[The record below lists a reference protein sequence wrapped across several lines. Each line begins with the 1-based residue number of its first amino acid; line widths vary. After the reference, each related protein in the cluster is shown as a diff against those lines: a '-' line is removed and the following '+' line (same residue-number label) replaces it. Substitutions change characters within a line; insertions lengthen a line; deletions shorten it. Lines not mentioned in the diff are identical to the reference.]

1 MAITVLQPDAETPA
15 ERAPYQRPPWPA
27 AGAALVAFAALAVAS
42 GAYLSLGALAVG
54 LALSYVFAV
63 RFENQTLTK
72 WTLRIVVIGLAVL
85 TYLATAVKD
94 DNSFLDMRYA
104 YSFALAAAAETVL
117 QFWRREPTAGPR
129 APFVV
134 FLNAFVFLAGCSA
147 FDSGTHLIWYLAPAF
162 FLLLILSLPGFR
174 VGSTVPLRYALPPA
188 LLALALGGAGHAGFY
203 VYRGALNALGS
214 QALSGRHT
222 SVSIGMSGQ
231 PLLGSSF
238 TLQDSLTRVLRIQ
251 NIGDDPYLR
260 GMTFDTYTG
269 RTWGPA
275 LEQRTFLAYRPGRS
289 QPSPGATPARYERL
303 DDTVPILFAPLHS
316 ASVTAE
322 GGHAL
327 DWARHTDGPLQTSA
341 GDSDPLTYDVTP
353 GDGAF
358 RLTLTPEQEA
368 KDLVVP
374 KEIDPRVI
382 ARAKAVGTGLT
393 DPQAKINAVVGF
405 LHENNQYSLTVN
417 VGTGDPISSFI
428 LERKSAHCEFFAS
441 SAVVLLR
448 ALNVPTRY
456 VSGYFA
462 HEISGNQTLVRQRDA
477 HAWAES
483 WVPGTGWVTV
493 DATPGGG
500 RPDALAQSIPAW
512 ERLWERAQDLLAALR
527 RWVTDA
533 GWGQKIAVFGLL
545 VLGLLVPQVYRW
557 WRARQRA
564 GAGFHYTPPA
574 PALAALGRRFEALMA
589 RRLLPCPPGLPWEAH
604 LGAVSAERGEDLAN
618 WSAFARAFGRARFGG
633 AASEAERAALDTR
646 LRGLEKEKTF
656 GRNFTDRKEHS

>member
-1 MAITVLQPDAETPA
+1 MATTVLQPATETSA

-27 AGAALVAFAALAVAS
+27 AGAALIAFAALAVAS
-42 GAYLSLGALAVG
+42 GAFLSLGVLAIG
-54 LALSYVFAV
+54 LGLSYVFSV

-72 WTLRIVVIGLAVL
+72 WTLRIVVVGLAVL
-85 TYLATAVKD
+85 TYLATAIKD

-129 APFVV
+129 APFIV

-162 FLLLILSLPGFR
+162 FLFLILSLPGFR

-214 QALSGRHT
+214 QALSGRRPP
-222 SVSIGMSGQ
+222 VSIGMSAQ

-238 TLQDSLTRVLRIQ
+238 TLQDSLTRVLRVQ
-251 NIGDDPYLR
+251 NLGDDPYLR

-269 RTWGPA
+269 RTWGPG
-275 LEQRTFLAYRPGRS
+275 LEQRTFLAYHPGPG
-289 QPSPGATPARYERL
+289 QPTPGAEIGRYERL
-303 DDTVPILFAPLHS
+303 DDTVPILFLPLHA

-322 GGHAL
+322 GGHVL
-327 DWARHTDGPLQTSA
+327 DWARPTDGPLQTAAS
-341 GDSDPLTYDVTP
+341 DTDPLTYRVTP

-358 RLTLTPEQEA
+358 SPALTPKQEA
-368 KDLVVP
+368 LDLIVP

-382 ARAKAVGTGLT
+382 ARAKAVGAGIT
-393 DPQAKINAVVGF
+393 DPQAKINAVVRF
-405 LHENNQYSLTVN
+405 LHENNHYSLTVDA
-417 VGTGDPISSFI
+417 GTGDPISNFI
-428 LERKSAHCEFFAS
+428 LQRKSAHCEFFAS

-448 ALNVPTRY
+448 VLGVPTRY

-462 HEISGNQTLVRQRDA
+462 HENDGRDQTLVRQRDA

-500 RPDALAQSIPAW
+500 RPDALAKSIPAW

-527 RWVTDA
+527 RWVTDS
-533 GWGQKIAVFGLL
+533 GWGQKIAVFALL

-557 WRARQRA
+557 WRAHQLTE
-564 GAGFHYTPPA
+564 AGFHYTPPA
-574 PALAALGRRFEALMA
+574 PALAAQGRRFESLMA
-589 RRLLPCPPGLPWEAH
+589 RRLVSCPPGLPWEAH
-604 LGAVSAERGEDLAN
+604 LGTLSAERGESLAD
-618 WSAFARAFGRARFGG
+618 WQAFARAFGRARFGG
-633 AASEAERAALDTR
+633 AASEAERADLDRR
-646 LRGLEKEKTF
+646 LRGLEKKGSYTQHS
-656 GRNFTDRKEHS
+656 RKK

>member
-1 MAITVLQPDAETPA
+1 MAVIVPQPNIAPDAA

-27 AGAALVAFAALAVAS
+27 AVAALVAFAALAIAS

-54 LALSYVFAV
+54 LGLSYVFGV
-63 RFENQTLTK
+63 RFENLALTK
-72 WTLRIVVIGLAVL
+72 WTLRIVVVGLAVL
-85 TYLATAVKD
+85 TYLAIAVKD

-104 YSFALAAAAETVL
+104 YSFALAAAAEIVL

-129 APFVV
+129 APFVT

-147 FDSGTHLIWYLAPAF
+147 FDTDTHLIWYLAPAF
-162 FLLLILSLPGFR
+162 FLFFILSLPGFR
-174 VGSTVPLRYALPPA
+174 VGSTIPLRYALLPA
-188 LLALALGGAGHAGFY
+188 LLAVALGGAGHAGFY
-203 VYRGALNALGS
+203 VYRGALNALGAQS
-214 QALSGRHT
+214 LAGRHT

-251 NIGDDPYLR
+251 NLGDDPYLR

-275 LEQRTFLAYRPGRS
+275 LDQRTFLIYHPGPG
-289 QPSPGATPARYERL
+289 QPTPGAEPGRYERL
-303 DDTVPILFAPLHS
+303 DDTVPILFTPLHA

-322 GGHAL
+322 SGHTL
-327 DWARHTDGPLQTSA
+327 DWARHTDGPLQTTA
-341 GDSDPLTYDVTP
+341 NDTDPLTYTVTR

-358 RLTLTPEQEA
+358 PATLTSEQEA
-368 KDLVVP
+368 RDLVVP

-382 ARAKAVGTGLT
+382 ALAKKTGVGLT
-393 DPQAKINAVVGF
+393 DPQDKITAVVRF

-417 VGTGDPISSFI
+417 AGAGDPISNFI
-428 LERKSAHCEFFAS
+428 LQRKSAHCEFFAS

-448 ALNVPTRY
+448 VLGVPTRY

-462 HEISGNQTLVRQRDA
+462 HEGDGKAQTLVRQRDA

-500 RPDALAQSIPAW
+500 RPDALAKPIPGW
-512 ERLWERAQDLLAALR
+512 ERLWERAQDGLAALR
-527 RWVTDA
+527 RWVTDS
-533 GWGQKIAVFGLL
+533 GWGQKIAVFALL

-557 WRARQRA
+557 WRARQLA

-574 PALAALGRRFEALMA
+574 PALAALGRRFEGLIA

-604 LGAVSAERGEDLAN
+604 LAVVSSERGEDLAD
-618 WSAFARAFGRARFGG
+618 WQTFARAFGRARFGG
-633 AASEAERAALDTR
+633 AASEAERAELDRR
-646 LRGLEKEKTF
+646 LRGLEKEKSTR
-656 GRNFTDRKEHS
+656 G